1 MEAKHKT
8 AYEAPLAEAFEVK
21 PEGVICGSDSPTN
34 TAGSPT
40 YNGFNDEETW

>member
-21 PEGVICGSDSPTN
+21 TEGVICNSQQPSN
-34 TAGSPT
+34 TMSRED
-40 YNGFNDEETW
+40 YDYEEW